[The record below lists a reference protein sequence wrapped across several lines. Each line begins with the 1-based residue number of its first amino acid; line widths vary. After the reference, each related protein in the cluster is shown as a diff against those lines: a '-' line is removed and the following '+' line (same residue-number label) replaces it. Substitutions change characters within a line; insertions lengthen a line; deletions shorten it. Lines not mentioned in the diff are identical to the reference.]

1 MKRGFSP
8 DLICEGQ
15 VDRRTTPGS
24 SPPGRV
30 KIADALRTL
39 LAEKEFTAITTAE
52 IAQTAGVTEGL
63 IYKYFKDKRDLLHQ
77 VLAEYLDYFVS
88 RAEADLMDVEGA
100 LNKLRRLVWFHVDM
114 YAGNRIF
121 SRILLLEVRNFP
133 DYFKS
138 DAYLMV
144 KRYAALA
151 LTIVEEGVAK
161 GEIRSDVPPTAMR
174 QFILGAIEHACLP
187 GVIFH
192 REIPVD
198 EVTEHLCT
206 LICRGVERREN

>member
-1 MKRGFSP
+1 
-8 DLICEGQ
+8 
-15 VDRRTTPGS
+15 VDRRTTPRS
-24 SPPGRV
+24 SAPGRV

-77 VLAEYLDYFVS
+77 VLAEYLDHFLS
-88 RAEADLMDVEGA
+88 RAEQDLKDVEGA
-100 LNKLRRLVWFHVDM
+100 LNKLKRLVWFHVDM

-138 DAYLMV
+138 DAYRMV
-144 KRYAALA
+144 KRYADLV
-151 LTIVEEGVAK
+151 LNIVEEGAAR
-161 GEIRSDVPPTAMR
+161 GEIRSDVPPTAVR

-187 GVIFH
+187 EVIFH
-192 REIPVD
+192 REIPVN
-198 EVTEHLCT
+198 EVTEQLCT
-206 LICRGVERREN
+206 LICRGVERRDGRS

>member
-1 MKRGFSP
+1 M
-8 DLICEGQ
+8 
-15 VDRRTTPGS
+15 DRRTTPGS
-24 SPPGRV
+24 APPGRV
-30 KIADALRTL
+30 KIADALKTL

-77 VLAEYLDYFVS
+77 VLAEYLDFFVS
-88 RAEADLMDVEGA
+88 RGEQDIRGIEGA
-100 LNKLRRLVWFHVDM
+100 LNKLRRLIWFHVDM
-114 YAGNRIF
+114 YAGNRVF

-133 DYFKS
+133 DYFNS
-138 DAYLMV
+138 DAYRMV
-144 KRYAALA
+144 KRYAALVMS
-151 LTIVEEGVAK
+151 IVEEGVAR

-198 EVTEHLCT
+198 EVTEHLYT
-206 LICRGVERREN
+206 LICRGVERGEKGS

>member
-1 MKRGFSP
+1 M
-8 DLICEGQ
+8 E
-15 VDRRTTPGS
+15 RRTTPRS
-24 SPPGRV
+24 SAPGRV

-77 VLAEYLDYFVS
+77 VLAEYLDHFLS
-88 RAEADLMDVEGA
+88 RAEQDLKDVEGA
-100 LNKLRRLVWFHVDM
+100 LNKLKRLVWFHVDM

-138 DAYLMV
+138 DAYRMV
-144 KRYAALA
+144 KRYAALV
-151 LTIVEEGVAK
+151 LNIVEEGAAR

-192 REIPVD
+192 REIPVN
-198 EVTEHLCT
+198 EVTEQLCT
-206 LICRGVERREN
+206 LICRGVERRDGRS